1 MLGQH
6 TCIEL
11 LNKSEGFKTTEGQSS
26 HLAAEGRWLAPG
38 RVGRSSRMV
47 RRSGD
52 LAGRAA
58 AAQEDPLPGR
68 ADQQEQAELNAAVA
82 ASLAEQ
88 HAAGAAAPPPAGG
101 SAAVG
106 EEPEGEDELG
116 PRARRQAAEGAGP
129 AAGSAGAATGS
140 AATGSAGGR
149 RPRRRPAPPTE
160 AEPTIVLTF
169 DEADELPEEEL
180 VRACRSYCVWVAP
193 DARRPVEGIH
203 TGPRAWTYVAAR
215 LETGAYRRGY
225 ERLKGYDSLD
235 AAIEAWFYDGPAG
248 VSDPQ
253 VFFW

>member
-1 MLGQH
+1 
-6 TCIEL
+6 
-11 LNKSEGFKTTEGQSS
+11 
-26 HLAAEGRWLAPG
+26 
-38 RVGRSSRMV
+38 MV

-88 HAAGAAAPPPAGG
+88 HAAGAAAPLPAGG

-129 AAGSAGAATGS
+129 AAGSSGADVGGPRS
-140 AATGSAGGR
+140 EGGR